1 MPEHFLNSYNGE
13 GMAFGKLSRL
23 VAMGYL
29 AMALL
34 SWPASPP
41 LLAYNTQCIIEQ
53 LGKLNNSLKAYSQ
66 QPSATIHLK
75 Y

>member
-29 AMALL
+29 AKALL

-66 QPSATIHLK
+66 LQSI
-75 Y
+75 